1 LARIEWIKKPNRPG
15 GHACGKTWTISAHS
29 EIIDGTTQKTSELCP
44 VSGDVSRKM
53 EPVAQ
58 PSYIAATDASILEVW
73 ASATLYT
80 AEALWPERLAA
91 WELGACPGHKLKR
104 RPCSRGHGRPYFRS
118 SISRRLS
125 STVNTVSPLLAC
137 FRAEINSLIDHVHW
151 LVAKGQISPKWL
163 QPLESVLLLACS
175 VALAP
180 RCASD
185 SGRSARSLRGA
196 REHKNCLR
204 AELGEQAIVVQRLAA
219 HQRHT
224 EEIKLRTAE
233 LSVKALVD
241 ALFSQCQRQMIRW
254 QLLPIYHVRKAREFR
269 RSFLL
274 ATTVFKNKSL
284 ILDSEGPGDEC
295 GARH

>member
-1 LARIEWIKKPNRPG
+1 
-15 GHACGKTWTISAHS
+15 
-29 EIIDGTTQKTSELCP
+29 
-44 VSGDVSRKM
+44 V
-53 EPVAQ
+53 
-58 PSYIAATDASILEVW
+58 
-73 ASATLYT
+73 
-80 AEALWPERLAA
+80 
-91 WELGACPGHKLKR
+91 
-104 RPCSRGHGRPYFRS
+104 
-118 SISRRLS
+118 
-125 STVNTVSPLLAC
+125 
-137 FRAEINSLIDHVHW
+137 
-151 LVAKGQISPKWL
+151 
-163 QPLESVLLLACS
+163 
-175 VALAP
+175 
-180 RCASD
+180 SD

-274 ATTVFKNKSL
+274 ATTVFQNKSL
-284 ILDSEGPGDEC
+284 ILDSTGGGERVRSASLSDEGRVPHTVQTTILGGGSHEH
-295 GARH
+295 GRPNPAL